1 MNTNKIRAA
10 TVGIAPVLLAAA
22 LLWHPPIPGGL
33 PDHVAVAEHVAH
45 DPTRWGLAHFAA
57 AAASAFL
64 ILGFV
69 AIRAH
74 LRDALDPW
82 ISAAGLGLV
91 VIGSTAYAVLPGME
105 FAVLAAHEIGADP
118 VAAQVAIRSWF
129 MAVLLTGGAL
139 FAVGVLGYAAA
150 IGRVGA
156 FSRRKTWVVVG
167 ALVVLAVSRLVPIGA
182 VQFFVQARGSGGTV
196 ADGVGDVDRPRPR
209 RQVEG
214 REPYDRS
221 SFSIRGW
228 WIAARAYDLTNG
240 SRAA

>member
-156 FSRRKTWVVVG
+156 FSRRKRGSWSG
-167 ALVVLAVSRLVPIGA
+167 RSLCWPSRGWCRLVPCSSLSKPAAPVALWPMAWAMWTGRGLDDRSKGA
-182 VQFFVQARGSGGTV
+182 SLTTAQASAS
-196 ADGVGDVDRPRPR
+196 ADGGSPP
-209 RQVEG
+209 G
-214 REPYDRS
+214 R
-221 SFSIRGW
+221 
-228 WIAARAYDLTNG
+228 TT
-240 SRAA
+240 